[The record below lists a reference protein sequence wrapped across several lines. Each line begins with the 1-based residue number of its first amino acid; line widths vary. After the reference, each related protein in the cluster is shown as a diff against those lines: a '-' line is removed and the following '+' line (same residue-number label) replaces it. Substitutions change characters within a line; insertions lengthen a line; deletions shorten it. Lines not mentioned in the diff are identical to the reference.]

1 MYMHSVYYEWTDFAY
16 DDIKLLK
23 NQSHF
28 KKIGASKLAKLQ
40 AKMSTRK
47 RSTLQQVSMLCI
59 ECFGDSQLS
68 YNRSKSEKYKTDQ
81 IFQKQFVTLQGL
93 LPDDSPGSAE
103 QQQKRQRAARLGLL
117 SDNTATPGNNAA
129 SPSPPPQ
136 QATAPLPVQPPPTL
150 ADPSPDVFAFFAQR
164 TDEKRELEQKVKS
177 LAQRESQLAT
187 RLSEAEMAASRSRT
201 EAASAIAQLQAREEQ
216 FQHQQDRLVKELHKE
231 ADKVAK
237 LQQQLQQATTQ
248 QGLSS
253 PAAAAAHQVQQQQQQ
268 QQQAQLATP
277 EKVFINK
284 DELVQL
290 RISVTRL
297 EMAVEQAKL
306 DKEEAERRGHERAEE
321 ERHKAESALQEAVL
335 LRMQLTDTLEMADR
349 NAVAKRECDGR
360 IAQLERQ
367 MMVLETAATGRSTL
381 LNQEGGNAGDGGAD
395 REQPSGTDALIRT
408 LRHQLEE
415 QRPLVTEALRLREQA
430 SNVHVLKE
438 RLGAAEARARMAQES
453 LDQMTAVSME
463 GEQAKQ
469 VLKRWTGILSGAA
482 DCHTPEDVLH
492 LLTRLQQQRLTAETR
507 VGDRAD
513 EIATLRAEV
522 ASAEAARREALAAQ
536 AGAEAL
542 VEDKDKEVERL
553 ERKVAL
559 LNKERDG
566 LKAVLSSYDEEY
578 LNRQGDR
585 FDGEVTPE
593 QQRIVELEAT
603 VEALHAHIKSIEEE
617 SRAAGTA
624 DGNNHSS
631 PGGDMMLFSSPDNKN
646 NSAKRAAVSAAIAD
660 AESRAATAESKVT
673 SLLAEVSAL
682 NQQIAMLETK
692 VARGEFNPALTRVL
706 HFKNNPETVLEREMQ
721 RARVAHL
728 ESENEALKSNLAR
741 LEVAVGS
748 GGDGGNG
755 DGDNA
760 AANTNGPS
768 AGVRIAQLE
777 GENLL
782 LSRRLAEVQKVSD
795 RLQQV
800 FTKQIGTFRE
810 AVLLLFGYR
819 VDMSTDPGQKEY
831 RAKFILTP
839 PSHHDD
845 DDNNNS
851 KGAGSLVF
859 LMLRDGSMTLQ
870 ESGATSQ
877 VGKLAREVET
887 FIKRFK
893 SIPAF
898 TANLTMENFQKH
910 TQA

>member
-1 MYMHSVYYEWTDFAY
+1 MA
-16 DDIKLLK
+16 
-23 NQSHF
+23 
-28 KKIGASKLAKLQ
+28 
-40 AKMSTRK
+40 
-47 RSTLQQVSMLCI
+47 
-59 ECFGDSQLS
+59 
-68 YNRSKSEKYKTDQ
+68 
-81 IFQKQFVTLQGL
+81 TLQGL
-93 LPDDSPGSAE
+93 LADDSPGSAE

-129 SPSPPPQ
+129 SPSPPQ
-136 QATAPLPVQPPPTL
+136 RQATAPLAVQPPPPL
-150 ADPSPDVFAFFAQR
+150 AASSPDVFAFFAQR
-164 TDEKRELEQKVKS
+164 TDEKRELEQKVKA

-187 RLSEAEMAASRSRT
+187 RLSEAEIAASRSRT

-237 LQQQLQQATTQ
+237 LQQQLQQTTTQ

-253 PAAAAAHQVQQQQQQ
+253 PSPAAAPHQQQH
-268 QQQAQLATP
+268 QAEALLPTP
-277 EKVFINK
+277 EKVAINK

-290 RISVTRL
+290 RVNINRL
-297 EMAVEQAKL
+297 EMAVEQAKS

-321 ERHKAESALQEAVL
+321 ERHKAEAALQETVL
-335 LRMQLTDTLEMADR
+335 LRTQLTDTLEMADR
-349 NAVAKRECDGR
+349 NAAAKRECDGR
-360 IAQLERQ
+360 IAQLEREVV
-367 MMVLETAATGRSTL
+367 VLETAATGRSL
-381 LNQEGGNAGDGGAD
+381 LIQEGTAAG
-395 REQPSGTDALIRT
+395 EQPSGTDALIRT

-415 QRPLVTEALRLREQA
+415 QGPLVAEALKLREQA

-438 RLGAAEARARMAQES
+438 RLEAAEARARMAQET
-453 LDQMTAVSME
+453 LNQMTAASVE
-463 GEQAKQ
+463 GEQAEQ
-469 VLKRWTGILSGAA
+469 ELKRWTGILSGAA

-492 LLTRLQQQRLTAETR
+492 LLTRLQQQRLTAETK
-507 VGDRAD
+507 VGDKAD
-513 EIATLRAEV
+513 EIATLRADM

-559 LNKERDG
+559 FSKERDG

-603 VEALHAHIKSIEEE
+603 VEALHAHIKSTEEE
-617 SRAAGTA
+617 SRAAGVGTGG
-624 DGNNHSS
+624 GNNNNNS
-631 PGGDMMLFSSPDNKN
+631 PGGDMMLFSSPNSN

-660 AESRAATAESKVT
+660 AESRAATAESKVA

-682 NQQIAMLETK
+682 NQQIGMLETK

-706 HFKNNPETVLEREMQ
+706 HFRNNPETVLERETQ
-721 RARVAHL
+721 KARIAQL
-728 ESENEALKSNLAR
+728 ESENEALKRNLAR
-741 LEVAVGS
+741 LEITLDSVRVNNADS
-748 GGDGGNG
+748 GKT
-755 DGDNA
+755 NA
-760 AANTNGPS
+760 SAPNAPS

-782 LSRRLAEVQKVSD
+782 ISRRLAEVQKVSD

-839 PSHHDD
+839 PSPHDD
-845 DDNNNS
+845 DDNNN

-859 LMLRDGSMTLQ
+859 LMLRDGSMNLQ
-870 ESGATSQ
+870 ESRATSQ
-877 VGKLAREVET
+877 GGKLAREVET